1 MGARSGVVYLVG
13 AGPGDPGL
21 MTARSLAL
29 IASADT
35 VFYDRLIPPTA
46 LDGARADAELV
57 YVGKQPEPPAAD
69 GPRASISRT
78 PEAHRPGSSVPQGE
92 TNERLIEAARA
103 GKSVVRLKGGDP
115 FVFGRGGEEGE
126 ALRAAGV
133 EFEVVPGVT
142 AGVAATAYAGIPVT
156 HRDDA
161 SAVAFVTGHED
172 PEKDESALDWDAL
185 AGFPGTLVFYMG
197 VKRLGENAAAL
208 IEGGRDPEEPAA
220 AIERGTWP
228 GQRAV
233 VATLGT
239 IAAAVEREAVKAPA
253 LIVVGAVAA
262 RREQLSWLERR
273 PLHGRRVVV
282 TRARAQASGL
292 AATLRDL
299 GAEVVELPAI
309 RIEPL
314 IDSEEVRRAIAS
326 IGEYALICITS
337 PNGAHLL
344 FDALAAA
351 GEARWEDDPGIAAL
365 PLRRSNSAQG
375 LRPDSPVLDGG
386 EPSPP
391 GLDARALAGATVAA
405 IGPGTCRA
413 LAEHGIAADVVP
425 ERFVAEALVEALAG
439 VEVEGR
445 RVLVARA
452 AEARDVLPDAL
463 RERGAEVDIVS
474 LYETVRE
481 QPDAGAIE
489 AAQGADYVTFTSS
502 STVTNLTA
510 ALGDRFPAGARIV
523 SIGPV
528 TSDTARA
535 AGLTVDVEAERHDVE
550 GLLEALLE
558 DAAR

>member
-1 MGARSGVVYLVG
+1 MSARAGVVYLVG

-21 MTARSLAL
+21 MTARSLEL
-29 IASADT
+29 IASADAI
-35 VFYDRLIPPTA
+35 FYDRLIPPGA
-46 LDGARADAELV
+46 LDGARAVAELV
-57 YVGKQPEPPAAD
+57 YVGKQPGVP
-69 GPRASISRT
+69 
-78 PEAHRPGSSVPQGE
+78 SVPQEEIG
-92 TNERLIEAARA
+92 ERLVAAA
-103 GKSVVRLKGGDP
+103 GEGKSVVRLKGGDP

-185 AGFPGTLVFYMG
+185 AVFPGTLVFYMG
-197 VKRLGENAAAL
+197 VKRLAENAAAL
-208 IEGGRDPEEPAA
+208 VAGGRDPDEPAA

-228 GQRAV
+228 GQRTA

-239 IAAAVEREAVKAPA
+239 IAETVAREEIRAPA
-253 LIVVGAVAA
+253 LVVVGAVAG
-262 RREQLSWLERR
+262 RREDLAWLERR
-273 PLHGRRVVV
+273 PLHGRRIVV

-292 AATLRDL
+292 ATTLRGL

-309 RIEPL
+309 RIEPR
-314 IDSEEVRRAIAS
+314 IESEEVRSAVAS
-326 IGEYALICITS
+326 IREYALICVTS
-337 PNGAHLL
+337 PNGADLL
-344 FDALAAA
+344 FDALAA
-351 GEARWEDDPGIAAL
+351 
-365 PLRRSNSAQG
+365 SAEVTDRDG
-375 LRPDSPVLDGG
+375 GASPV
-386 EPSPP
+386 SR

-405 IGPGTCRA
+405 IGPGTRRA
-413 LAEHGIAADVVP
+413 LARHGIAADIVP
-425 ERFVAEALVEALAG
+425 ERFVAEALVEALTA
-439 VEVEGR
+439 VQVEGK

-463 RERGAEVDIVS
+463 RERGAEVDVVA

-481 QPDAGAIE
+481 EPDDEAVA
-489 AAQGADYVTFTSS
+489 AAQAADYVTFTSS
-502 STVTNLTA
+502 STVTNLAT
-510 ALGDRFPAGARIV
+510 ALGNRFPAGARVV

-528 TSDTARA
+528 TSESARA
-535 AGLTVDVEAERHDVE
+535 AGIGVDVEAERHDID
-550 GLLEALLE
+550 GLIQALLG